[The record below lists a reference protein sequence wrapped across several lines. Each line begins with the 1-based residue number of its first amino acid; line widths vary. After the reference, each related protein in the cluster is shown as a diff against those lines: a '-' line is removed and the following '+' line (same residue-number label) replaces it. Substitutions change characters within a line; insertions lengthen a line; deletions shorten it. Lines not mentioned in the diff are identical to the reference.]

1 MQNEKI
7 DTKPWYKQFWPWFII
22 MLPASAVVA
31 SVATLFIAINN
42 PDYMVLEETDM
53 QQISPELRPA
63 KKLGLN
69 PETTNSE
76 KPE

>member
-1 MQNEKI
+1 MQNEKLDI
-7 DTKPWYKQFWPWFII
+7 KPWYKQFWPWFII

-42 PDYMVLEETDM
+42 PDYMVIEETDM

-69 PETTNSE
+69 AETTNSE